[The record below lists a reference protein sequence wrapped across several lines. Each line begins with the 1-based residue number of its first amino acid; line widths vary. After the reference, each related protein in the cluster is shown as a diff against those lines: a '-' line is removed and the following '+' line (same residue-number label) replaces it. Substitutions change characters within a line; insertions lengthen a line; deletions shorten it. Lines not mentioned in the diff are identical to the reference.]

1 MALREPSPQLG
12 NVDLQTRMVN
22 VEDLVRISRHN
33 HGEPFFGRR
42 AANRFDDPAMQ
53 FGTCYCGLDLT
64 TALAETVLHDEVAIG
79 GRFYVPHEEVHTRFA
94 VRFGALDQQL
104 RLANLTGPSLA
115 LLGADGAISTDAF
128 AVPQRWA
135 AALHEHKAMV
145 DGLLYVS
152 RVVNDRHAVVV
163 FDRAA
168 HKLGQATY
176 TSLSHADGLDYAQN
190 LLGMVLR

>member
-12 NVDLQTRMVN
+12 DIALKIHTVAVQ
-22 VEDLVRISRHN
+22 DLVRISRHN
-33 HGEPFFGRR
+33 SGEPFFGRQ
-42 AANRFDDPAMQ
+42 AANRFDDPARQ

-64 TALAETVLHDEVAIG
+64 TALAETVLHDEVPMG
-79 GRFYVPHEEVHTRFA
+79 GKFYVPREEVLTRYA
-94 VRFGALDQQL
+94 VHFNRSDQQL

-115 LLGADGAISTDAF
+115 VLGADGAISTDAF

-135 AALHEHKAMV
+135 AALHEHSAAV

-152 RVVNDRHAVVV
+152 RVVNDRYAVAV

-168 HKLGQATY
+168 HKLGEATY
-176 TSLSHADGLDYAQN
+176 APLKEAVGLDHAQH
-190 LLGMVLR
+190 LLSMVLR